1 MSGAATTAMPPQGHP
16 DGHPGG
22 HPGGHQGG
30 AHPWAHPWAQL
41 RVALPALVLGLLVI
55 GGLFWREIVTAVE
68 VWDASTAYNHCFLV
82 LPIAAWMAWERRNS
96 LAYVPLQP
104 DVRLLVLAIPLVIG
118 WFIADRIGIME
129 GRQLAV
135 IGLVEVLFLS
145 VLGWPLFRLLSAP
158 LLYLIFLVPFGA
170 FLTPWLQNVTLWFT
184 LAGLNMLGI
193 LHFTDG
199 LVIEMQV
206 GNFVIAE
213 ACAGLRF
220 LIASIA
226 FGTLYACTI
235 YRSPVRRGVFIL
247 VSIIVPIIANGF
259 RALGIV
265 LAGHWL
271 GSAEAAAADHV
282 IYGWVFFSFVTLL
295 LILIGLPFREDRG
308 AEPAVPP
315 APMDMPAQPSRP
327 VWRVAIAA
335 SVLAAVGPAMVAGLN
350 RSAQASVARP
360 VAVALGGDCQTV
372 PAITR
377 RRPIVANVVELQ
389 CANGQIHVTVAVF
402 APHANPGQIVVA
414 QRVLSG
420 EDGAD
425 ETDISTLESDQPDNP
440 RWRLVETRKPAG
452 VRAMALWLEGQP
464 GGFGLRARIAQA
476 RHSLL
481 GGQHSPVL
489 VVVDTTL
496 DLKEASAALR
506 MQARHGLANFL
517 RQRRDL
523 PARIAELSAATVR

>member
-1 MSGAATTAMPPQGHP
+1 MSGAAAV
-16 DGHPGG
+16 
-22 HPGGHQGG
+22 
-30 AHPWAHPWAQL
+30 AISPWAQL
-41 RVALPALVLGLLVI
+41 RAATPALALGLLVI
-55 GGLFWREIVTAVE
+55 GGLFWREVVTAVE

-104 DVRLLVLAIPLVIG
+104 DMRALLLAIPLVIG

-135 IGLVEVLFLS
+135 IGLVEVLFLA

-170 FLTPWLQNVTLWFT
+170 FLTPWLQDVTLWFT

-193 LHFTDG
+193 LHYTDG

-206 GNFVIAE
+206 GTFVVAE

-220 LIASIA
+220 LIASVA

-271 GSAEAAAADHV
+271 GSAEAAAADHI

-295 LILIGLPFREDRG
+295 LILLGLPFREDRG
-308 AEPAVPP
+308 PEVAIPP
-315 APMDMPAQPSRP
+315 APANAPLPQSQPM
-327 VWRVAIAA
+327 WRVAIAA
-335 SVLAAVGPAMVAGLN
+335 SFLAAVGPGLAFGLDRAG
-350 RSAQASVARP
+350 QANASRALSQLS
-360 VAVALGGDCQTV
+360 LGGDCQ
-372 PAITR
+372 PAPAVTR
-377 RRPIVANVVELQ
+377 RRPIVASVYELR
-389 CANGQIHVTVAVF
+389 CVNGQIAVTVAVF
-402 APHANPGQIVVA
+402 APQANPGQIVVG

-425 ETDISTLESDQPDNP
+425 ETEVSTLELDQPDSP
-440 RWRLVETRKPAG
+440 RWRMVETRKPAS
-452 VRAMALWLEGQP
+452 VRAIALWLEGRP
-464 GGFGLRARIAQA
+464 GGFGLRARITQA

-481 GGQHSPVL
+481 GGQQSPVL
-489 VVVDTTL
+489 VMVDTTL
-496 DLKEASAALR
+496 DMKDASPALR
-506 MQARHGLANFL
+506 AQARNSVTGFL
-517 RQRRDL
+517 KQRRDL
-523 PARIAELSAATVR
+523 PARIAELSAASAR